1 METDIGPA
9 LEKVG
14 RHVKLTPHELQEI
27 RDNFQ
32 FYGSTINDLL
42 KYISRY
48 EQLKQE
54 LSKLSSEI
62 AKLNFENYETYMA
75 VHTNSIAIS
84 GHRAAIKISG
94 QRLSKEL
101 ERELEDILAKY
112 LMMKF

>member
-9 LEKVG
+9 LEIVG
-14 RHVKLTPHELQEI
+14 RHVKLTPVELKEV
-27 RDNFQ
+27 RENFP
-32 FYGSTINDLL
+32 FYERTISELVR
-42 KYISRY
+42 YASRY
-48 EQLKQE
+48 EQLKEE

-84 GHRAAIKISG
+84 GHRAAIRISG
-94 QRLSKEL
+94 QRISKEVEKEL
-101 ERELEDILAKY
+101 EDLLAKY